1 MMAVGFRM
9 VGLGED
15 HKLETP
21 SDRDDTQELPT
32 EWNAN
37 AGHYSFRYKHSQ
49 SSMEYLL
56 KANRMGNKV
65 VVMGMGLGDDKTCS
79 FDVKVQEFVSEGN
92 LPATPKKEGTTD
104 DDV

>member
-1 MMAVGFRM
+1 MIRASIPKDASPQIKTSHEAIALASHASMMAVGFRM

-21 SDRDDTQELPT
+21 SDRDDIQELPA

-65 VVMGMGLGDDKTCS
+65 VVMGMGLGDDKT
-79 FDVKVQEFVSEGN
+79 
-92 LPATPKKEGTTD
+92 
-104 DDV
+104 